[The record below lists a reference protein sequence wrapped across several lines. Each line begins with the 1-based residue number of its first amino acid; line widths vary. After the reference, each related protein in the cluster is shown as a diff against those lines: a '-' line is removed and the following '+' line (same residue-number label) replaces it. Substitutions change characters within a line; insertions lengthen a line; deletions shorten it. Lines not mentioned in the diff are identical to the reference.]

1 MGNLHKLENK
11 IDRIIEM
18 VIDNDYKTVVELVKL
33 KHKTHKLRMV
43 LKDKSQEARDEEI
56 SSTMSRVGKC
66 SPDNSPLVQSLTPLT
81 PEGYI
86 DFTRRNNNG

>member
-18 VIDNDYKTVVELVKL
+18 AIEDNYKTVVELVKL

-43 LKDKSQEARDEEI
+43 LKDKSQEARDEES
-56 SSTMSRVGKC
+56 SSTARVSKC
-66 SPDNSPLVQSLTPLT
+66 SPDS
-81 PEGYI
+81 YI
-86 DFTRRNNNG
+86 DFRNWRKK